1 MLNLIQYVY
10 IYYVYNNKA
19 KAFSGAL
26 FSPEK
31 QGMAIFKGHLWN
43 GESKRH
49 QGLADLSLLISSRDL
64 LWSLGSLCAL
74 HRIHF
79 SPELIEREFP
89 LESPSADAA
98 PAHNES
104 TLIRAAQALGFRI
117 KAAAFAAKKAQS
129 LPLPLLV
136 QLKGNPSNDPADQT
150 ASNAASLALIT
161 AADPDNIVYF
171 QPGSQQP
178 ITCTTSEF
186 EEQHVG
192 RAWLV
197 TPQPEAVVDDDG
209 QSNSAST
216 SSNPSSV
223 TQKFGFGWF
232 RPELLRHKKVWRDV
246 LLASLALQLV
256 ALATPLFTQ
265 AIIDKVVV
273 HRTQSTLIAI
283 GIAMAIFIVFNGLM
297 SWGRQ
302 YLVLHTGNR
311 VDAVLGAAVWEH
323 LLKLP
328 TRYFEHRPTGVVAA
342 RLHAVETIREFV
354 SGAAVSLILDLPFL
368 VICLGV
374 MLYYSVTLTA
384 LAVGILLI
392 IAIASFIMAP
402 IFQRQLN
409 EQFLLGARN
418 QAFVTEH
425 IAGFETVKT
434 LQMEPQLRQRYSGY
448 LATLLSSSFKTKQV
462 ANTYNTFAT
471 SMEQVMTLGILILG
485 AYLVMTPE
493 PGAAPFTVG
502 MLVAFQMFAGK
513 LSQPVMRIVG
523 LWTQFQQAS
532 LSVQRLGDVMNAPAE
547 PYSLTPKRAHDG
559 QGKIE
564 IEGLAFRYSEQHPL
578 LYRNLHLNLRPGQ
591 TLAIM
596 GPSGCGKSTLAKL
609 LLGFYQ
615 PTEGSIQIDGV
626 DIRNLS
632 ANELRAYFGVVPQ
645 ETILFSG
652 TVLANLQA
660 GNPNASFEQ
669 VTQAAK
675 LAGIHE
681 TVEKLPRGYE
691 TEVGE
696 RGVGLSGGQKQRLA
710 IARALIK
717 RPKILIFDEATS
729 ALDSQTAEAFA
740 KTVNQLKG
748 KVTMLFITH
757 AMPKALQVDGVLQI
771 GQQSASAEGNAPPR
785 EGVRELV
792 QVHPSEPLKERSK

>member
-1 MLNLIQYVY
+1 MGLT
-10 IYYVYNNKA
+10 
-19 KAFSGAL
+19 STAL
-26 FSPEK
+26 SWDES
-31 QGMAIFKGHLWN
+31 HLWW
-43 GESKRH
+43 
-49 QGLADLSLLISSRDL
+49 A
-64 LWSLGSLCAL
+64 LGSLCAL
-74 HRIHF
+74 HQKNFDAR
-79 SPELIEREFP
+79 LVQKEFP
-89 LESPSADAA
+89 VHPDLSHD
-98 PAHNES
+98 ES
-104 TLIRAAQALGFRI
+104 TLIRAAQAVGFRV
-117 KAAAFAAKKAQS
+117 KAIAFNAKKTQS

-136 QLKGNPSNDPADQT
+136 QLKALPLKSVAGTDTDSPSVAPKNSTP
-150 ASNAASLALIT
+150 LALIT
-161 AADPDNIVYF
+161 AADADHIVYF

-178 ITCTTSEF
+178 ITSTVAEF
-186 EEQHVG
+186 SALSAG
-192 RAWLV
+192 RAWLA
-197 TPQPEAVVDDDG
+197 TPESETVSDDDG
-209 QSNSAST
+209 QSNTSTGGASSGASAR
-216 SSNPSSV
+216 
-223 TQKFGFGWF
+223 KFGFSWF
-232 RPELLRHKKVWRDV
+232 RPELMRHKKVWRDV
-246 LLASLALQLV
+246 LWASLALQIV

-283 GIAMAIFIVFNGLM
+283 GIAMGIFIIFNGLM

-368 VICLGV
+368 LICLGV
-374 MLYYSVTLTA
+374 MLYYSVTLSA
-384 LAVGILLI
+384 IAVGILLI
-392 IAIASFIMAP
+392 IAVASFIMAP
-402 IFQRQLN
+402 VFQRQLN

-471 SMEQVMTLGILILG
+471 SMEQVMTLSILIVG

-493 PGAAPFTVG
+493 PGAAAFTVG

-513 LSQPVMRIVG
+513 LSQPVLRIVG

-547 PYSLTPKRAHDG
+547 PYSLTPKRAQDG
-559 QGKIE
+559 PGRIE

-578 LYRNLHLNLRPGQ
+578 LYRNLQLHIRPGS

-596 GPSGCGKSTLAKL
+596 GPSGSGKSTLAKL

-615 PTEGSIQIDGV
+615 PSEGSIQIDGV

-652 TVLANLQA
+652 TIVANLQA
-660 GNPNASFEQ
+660 GNPGATLEQ
-669 VTQAAK
+669 VMQAAK
-675 LAGIHE
+675 LAGIHDTLE
-681 TVEKLPRGYE
+681 QLPQGYQ

-729 ALDSQTAEAFA
+729 ALDAQTAEAFA
-740 KTVNQLKG
+740 KTINQLKG

-757 AMPKALQVDGVLQI
+757 AMPKALQVDGVIRI
-771 GQQSASAEGNAPPR
+771 GKQPDGNDAH
-785 EGVRELV
+785 E
-792 QVHPSEPLKERSK
+792 VHQAVENTSKITKE